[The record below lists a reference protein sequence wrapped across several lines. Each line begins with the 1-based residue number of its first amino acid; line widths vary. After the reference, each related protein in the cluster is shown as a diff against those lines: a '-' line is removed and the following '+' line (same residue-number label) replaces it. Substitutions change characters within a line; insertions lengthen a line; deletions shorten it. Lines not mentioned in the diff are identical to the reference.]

1 MAGSAK
7 ATIDHDEIRAWVEER
22 GGCPARVKRSG
33 RGDDPGILRIDYT
46 GFSGKDTLEKIPW
59 DEFFRWFDENE
70 LAFLHQ
76 DTTAGGK
83 TSRFSKLVRR
93 DSVEPTP
100 PAHDGSGGETAAT
113 EEEEEEGDA
122 VQLIQDQHDE
132 VRGMFDALEEGDI
145 GITPD
150 LLNALGLHLS
160 LEEAIVYPML
170 FGSELDEIARESII
184 EHVGVKRL
192 IADLVDAPVADDAW
206 WAGVRVLRRQIE
218 EHMERE
224 EDEVL
229 PVLRRDLDEERDTA
243 LRQEMMTFMVETKD
257 AGADAPIESA
267 LSNMEPRL
275 EQ

>member
-7 ATIDHDEIRAWVEER
+7 TTIDHGEIRAWVEER
-22 GGCPARVKRSG
+22 GGCPARVKQSG
-33 RGDDPGILRIDYT
+33 NGDDPGILRIDYP
-46 GFSGKDTLEKIPW
+46 GFSGRETLEKIPW

-76 DTTAGGK
+76 DTTAGGQ

-93 DSVEPTP
+93 DGVQMSP
-100 PAHDGSGGETAAT
+100 HDGSGGAAES
-113 EEEEEEGDA
+113 EEEEAEEGDA
-122 VQLIQDQHDE
+122 VQLIQEQHDD
-132 VRGMFDALEEGDI
+132 VREMFYDLEDGNL

-150 LLNALGLHLS
+150 LLNAIGLHLS
-160 LEEAIVYPML
+160 LEEAVVYPL
-170 FGSELDEIARESII
+170 LLGGDLDDVARESII

-192 IADLVDAPVADDAW
+192 LADLVDAPLADDAW

-224 EDEVL
+224 EDELL
-229 PVLRRDLDEERDTA
+229 PVLRRQLDADADLA
-243 LRQEMMTFMVETKD
+243 LRREMLAFLTETKD
-257 AGADAPIESA
+257 AGLDAPIESA